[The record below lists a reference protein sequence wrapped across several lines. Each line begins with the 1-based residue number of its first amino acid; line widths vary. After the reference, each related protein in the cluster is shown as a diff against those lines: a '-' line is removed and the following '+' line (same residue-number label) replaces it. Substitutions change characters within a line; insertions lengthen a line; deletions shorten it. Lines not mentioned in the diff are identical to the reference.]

1 MVICA
6 FVTGVR
12 SAQCVWGV
20 FFKQP
25 SPRMAQY
32 LCVNIRGSVIVN
44 SLEKTN
50 GGISAG
56 QRKTWPFRL
65 SVQSASTCQENI

>member
-1 MVICA
+1 MCK
-6 FVTGVR
+6 
-12 SAQCVWGV
+12 CVEVYVQLSVCGI
-20 FFKQP
+20 FKQP
-25 SPRMAQY
+25 SFRMAQY

-56 QRKTWPFRL
+56 QREAWPFRL
-65 SVQSASTCQENI
+65 SVQSESTCQQDI